1 MASHSPGVDFADHS
15 GHAQIAIDETSATPD
30 AFQEIPMS
38 GNTSAA
44 AAVLMLA
51 FGSFSEAPR
60 RCRRTNNFAGAS
72 DSGARTLFSMFPR
85 QTKRV
90 GGQVSKTHWCL
101 LMTRI
106 TISQ

>member
-1 MASHSPGVDFADHS
+1 MASHSPGVDFAGHS

-51 FGSFSEAPR
+51 FGSFCEAPR

-72 DSGARTLFSMFPR
+72 DSGARTSFSMFPR
-85 QTKRV
+85 QTNELESRFQKLT
-90 GGQVSKTHWCL
+90 GAF
-101 LMTRI
+101 
-106 TISQ
+106 